1 MKSSETSCILANISD
16 LLAGILFIFFD
27 SNAICNTCISY
38 TLLAL
43 NKSVKN
49 YIFIDISQIWPP

>member
-16 LLAGILFIFFD
+16 LLAGTVVIIHVFD
-27 SNAICNTCISY
+27 SNAICNTCILY

-49 YIFIDISQIWPP
+49 YI